1 MKFIVV
7 LHTDDGERFG
17 VTVPDLAGCFSGGYS
32 LWLRLKKSTSPSP
45 AWC

>member
-17 VTVPDLAGCFSGGYS
+17 VTVPDLAGCFSGATRWTTRYKACA
-32 LWLRLKKSTSPSP
+32 RR
-45 AWC
+45 